1 MTLQKLRGRFTEKR
15 IWTINGK
22 DADCLNLVSTKPQRF
37 GNVCGVQ
44 DPGEKKFNSS
54 LAGGLLARKNQKFPS
69 PGHTGKELLQIY
81 PRRELLERKKSRNV
95 DPRPH
100 HAPIYPTRWSI
111 RKKTLRLG
119 EDCKILEVSK
129 NIPNS
134 NLTQSNQWVLER
146 YWRWVK
152 NEQSSLK
159 ESDDCSRAGRTFR
172 LLKDVC
178 SKQKNVFKEF
188 QRVHELWAPDRTLV
202 QKKYT

>member
-1 MTLQKLRGRFTEKR
+1 MFVACK
-15 IWTINGK
+15 I
-22 DADCLNLVSTKPQRF
+22 P
-37 GNVCGVQ
+37 
-44 DPGEKKFNSS
+44 
-54 LAGGLLARKNQKFPS
+54 ARKNSTQV
-69 PGHTGKELLQIY
+69 LLGVCWQEKIRNF
-81 PRRELLERKKSRNV
+81 PRRDTLARSYYKFILAGSCWREKSQEMLTQGILA
-95 DPRPH
+95 RPL

-111 RKKTLRLG
+111 RKKTLWLG